1 MIPNFL
7 LNLGV
12 RLNNISLV
20 NYAIFLQANVNQP
33 DRNNFLPLDKA
44 IMNLN
49 AEIASLLIDHNAI
62 IKANHLIITITNSI
76 MQENRDERL
85 EIIARKLIE
94 TKKIDINFR
103 DNRQYTA
110 LTAALRCNNF
120 NIIPTLFKLGLT
132 NINTPDDLLA
142 ENKLHSTNNQNTDAI
157 DKLKLIEIIKRNH
170 QSFSKLQKNFSPEPY
185 ELLITQ
191 LINAIGAINTLPLLR
206 QLEEKLELVSNFEPI
221 NHDLVGQFL
230 PVGDFIISLSIF
242 KQNTRL
248 TTLANRLDN
257 ANTNTILDST
267 TRTNFTERI
276 LSGDLREKQR

>member
-12 RLNNISLV
+12 SLNNTSLV
-20 NYAIFLQANVNQP
+20 NYAISLQANVNQP
-33 DRNNFLPLDKA
+33 DRSNFLPLDKA

-62 IKANHLIITITNSI
+62 IKANHLIIAITNSI

-103 DNRQYTA
+103 NNRQYTA
-110 LTAALRCNNF
+110 LTEALSCNNF

-132 NINTPDDLLA
+132 NIDHSDYLLA
-142 ENKLHSTNNQNTDAI
+142 TNKLHSTNNQNTDAI

-185 ELLITQ
+185 ELLIIQ
-191 LINAIGAINTLPLLR
+191 LISAIGEINTLPLLR

-276 LSGDLREKQR
+276 LSGDLRENQR